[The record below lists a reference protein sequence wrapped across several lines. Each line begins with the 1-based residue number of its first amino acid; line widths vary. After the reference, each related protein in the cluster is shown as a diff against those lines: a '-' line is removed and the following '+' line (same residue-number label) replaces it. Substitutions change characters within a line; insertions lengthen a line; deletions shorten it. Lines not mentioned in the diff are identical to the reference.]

1 MAQEASE
8 MAATAVLDDLSWLVS
23 PPHVYFR
30 VLELIQANNT
40 SAEDIA
46 EVIRQD
52 PSLTARLLKVVNSS
66 FYSFA
71 TRVDTVSRAVAIV
84 GTRSLQLL
92 VTAVCALDTF
102 AKIETNLVSMGT
114 FWRHSFYVGLIARGL
129 ARRCRVLHPERL
141 FVAGLLHDIGSLVL
155 YLRAPDVSKRLL
167 VVADGDEEALHRA
180 ELKTLGFSHAELGGD
195 LLKSWMLPETLH
207 KAVRCHHT
215 PKRAGVGCFDA
226 SIVHVADGLA
236 NRSRL
241 TAFCEQPAEVI
252 AIEAQAWETLT
263 QERVELN
270 QEEVLKEATLQLAEI
285 ELFFGY

>member
-1 MAQEASE
+1 MEHEAR
-8 MAATAVLDDLSWLVS
+8 AIGTTAVVDDLSWLVS
-23 PPHVYFR
+23 PSHVYFR
-30 VLELIQANNT
+30 VLELIQASDT
-40 SAEDIA
+40 SAEEIA

-66 FYSFA
+66 FYNFS
-71 TRVDTVSRAVAIV
+71 TRIDTVSRAVAVV

-102 AKIETNLVSMGT
+102 ANMETSLVSMGT
-114 FWRHSFYVGLIARGL
+114 FWRHSFYAGLIARGL
-129 ARRCRVLHPERL
+129 AKRCRVLHPERL

-155 YLRAPDVSKRLL
+155 YLRAPDVSSRLQ
-167 VVADGDEEALHRA
+167 
-180 ELKTLGFSHAELGGD
+180 LKTLGFSHAELGGD

-207 KAVRCHHT
+207 KAVRWHHN
-215 PKRAGVGCFDA
+215 PKRAGVGCLDA

-241 TAFCEQPAEVI
+241 TAFCEQPAEVV
-252 AIEAQAWETLT
+252 AIEAQAWETLS
-263 QERVELN
+263 RKRRELN
-270 QEEVLKEATLQLAEI
+270 QEEVLEEASLQLAEI

>member
-1 MAQEASE
+1 MVHEASE
-8 MAATAVLDDLSWLVS
+8 AVSAAVVDDLSWLVS

-30 VLELIQANNT
+30 VLELIQASNS

-66 FYSFA
+66 FYNFSA
-71 TRVDTVSRAVAIV
+71 RIDTVSRAVAVV

-102 AKIETNLVSMGT
+102 GKIETNLVNMGT
-114 FWRHSFYVGLIARGL
+114 FWRHSFFAGLIARGL
-129 ARRCRVLHPERL
+129 AKRCHVLHPERL

-167 VVADGDEEALHRA
+167 VVADGDEQALHWA

-195 LLKSWMLPETLH
+195 LLKSWMLPETLY
-207 KAVRCHHT
+207 KAVRWHHN
-215 PKRAGVGCFDA
+215 PRRAGVSCFDA

-236 NRSRL
+236 NRSRF

-252 AIEAQAWETLT
+252 AIEAQAWETLS
-263 QERVELN
+263 EKRGELD

>member
-1 MAQEASE
+1 MTQEASQI
-8 MAATAVLDDLSWLVS
+8 AATAVVDDLSWLVS

-30 VLELIQANNT
+30 VLELIQATDT

-52 PSLTARLLKVVNSS
+52 PSLTTRLLKVVNSS
-66 FYSFA
+66 FYNFSA
-71 TRVDTVSRAVAIV
+71 RIDTVSRAVAVV

-114 FWRHSFYVGLIARGL
+114 FWRHSFYAGLIARGL
-129 ARRCRVLHPERL
+129 AKRCRVLHPERL

-155 YLRAPDVSKRLL
+155 YVRAPDVSKRLL
-167 VVADGDEEALHRA
+167 LIADGDEQALHRA

-207 KAVRCHHT
+207 KAVRWHHN
-215 PKRAGVGCFDA
+215 PKRAGIGCFDA
-226 SIVHVADGLA
+226 SVVHVADGLA

-241 TAFCEQPAEVI
+241 TAFCERPAEVI
-252 AIEAQAWETLT
+252 AIEAHAWETLS
-263 QERVELN
+263 QERSELN
-270 QEEVLKEATLQLAEI
+270 QKEVVDEATFQLAEI